1 MSMKPIHGVLS
12 FIFFFLGTSA
22 VPAVAAADPAR
33 TYVQARILGSNP
45 TKGTLTFLDASGRQR
60 VERATGDALPALSLV
75 RPGDHAI
82 LSLVTEAGGP
92 VITKIRRSRPAEP
105 PAQVADANLPAAAAS
120 PAAVTGASTP
130 LRRSWPNPYT
140 KSPRPEPDRP

>member
-1 MSMKPIHGVLS
+1 MKPTRGVLS
-12 FIFFFLGTSA
+12 FIFFLGTSA
-22 VPAVAAADPAR
+22 VPAVAADPAR
-33 TYVQARILGSNP
+33 TYVQATILGSNP

-82 LSLVTEAGGP
+82 LSLGTEAGGP
-92 VITKIRRSRPAEP
+92 VITKIRRARPAEP

-120 PAAVTGASTP
+120 PAAVTVGSVP
-130 LRRSWPNPYT
+130 LRRRWPNPYT

>member
-1 MSMKPIHGVLS
+1 MCPTVLGR
-12 FIFFFLGTSA
+12 IQTRVAILVG
-22 VPAVAAADPAR
+22 PA
-33 TYVQARILGSNP
+33 IL
-45 TKGTLTFLDASGRQR
+45 
-60 VERATGDALPALSLV
+60 AL
-75 RPGDHAI
+75 I

-120 PAAVTGASTP
+120 PAAVTAGSVP
-130 LRRSWPNPYT
+130 LRRRWPNPYT